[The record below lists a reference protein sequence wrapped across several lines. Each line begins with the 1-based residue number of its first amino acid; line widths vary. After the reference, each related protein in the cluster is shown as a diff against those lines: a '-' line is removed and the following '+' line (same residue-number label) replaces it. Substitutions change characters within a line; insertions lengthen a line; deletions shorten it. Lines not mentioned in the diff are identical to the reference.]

1 MIKKTI
7 PLCGYLCIFFA
18 IIGCSEDESI
28 PGPNPEPEPEV
39 ILEPIDD
46 FLKQYTSK
54 DSIFILNSMVQLSD
68 SSYTIS
74 GAVRYDETGNK
85 NVLMNFNKYG
95 KRTWL
100 TVMEDTHTPY
110 GIQKLYKN
118 SFGYVGHVGHHYNF
132 EDSPHIIYF
141 DGNGNVEKEILTNNS
156 ILGHDVVRDGNNFLI
171 AGYGDGDMLLRM
183 ITQDGNLIWNKSFQ
197 FYPDAH
203 SLDKL
208 DDGNFIVI
216 GGGGYTGVG
225 EYLLKVDNKGEVI
238 WSKPYKGLE
247 VTALPNNEF
256 LAVTTGDSSS
266 LVRFDELGTKVWD
279 IPLQDLSLANLGDA
293 LTIINYDDFVVTAY
307 VNNKYNLNIL
317 VSDLDG
323 NVIKLHTIDSLR
335 GGKYTLVS
343 KTLDGGLLIS
353 YSDTYFGHYLMKM
366 SEESI
371 LN

>member
-1 MIKKTI
+1 MRIKFI
-7 PLCGYLCIFFA
+7 YFLLA
-18 IIGCSEDESI
+18 ILLIGCSQDE
-28 PGPNPEPEPEV
+28 PTPDPNPEPE
-39 ILEPIDD
+39 ILLEPTDD
-46 FLKQYTSK
+46 FLRQYTTK

-85 NVLMNFNKYG
+85 NVLMNFDKYG
-95 KRTWL
+95 KRTWT
-100 TVMEDTHTPY
+100 TVMKDTYTPS

-118 SFGYVGHVGHHYNF
+118 SFGYVGYVGHHYNF
-132 EDSPHIIYF
+132 EKSPHIIFF
-141 DGNGNVEKEILTNNS
+141 DGKGNVEKEIFTNNE
-156 ILGHDVVRDGNNFLI
+156 ILGNDVYKDGNNFLI
-171 AGYGDGDMLLRM
+171 AGYADGNMLLRM
-183 ITQDGNLIWNKSFQ
+183 ITQDGNLIWNKGFQ
-197 FYPDAH
+197 FYPRAH
-203 SLDKL
+203 SLTKL

-216 GGGGYTGVG
+216 GGGGYTGEG
-225 EYLLKVDNKGEVI
+225 EYLIKLDNKGEVI

-256 LAVTTGDSSS
+256 LAITTSGDSPS

-279 IPLQDLSLANLGDA
+279 IPLQALGPGSLGNA
-293 LTIINYDDFVVTAY
+293 LTILNYDEFLVTAY
-307 VNNKYNLNIL
+307 INDASNLNIL

-335 GGKYTLVS
+335 GGMYTLVS

-353 YSDTYFGHYLMKM
+353 HSNNDSPFNLIKM